1 MEFTVEIATL
11 FLLLAN
17 FLFSYK
23 GFVQISWMSRY
34 QFQVEKVLAWKE
46 YNRLISSGFLHV
58 DWMHLIFNMYALY
71 VFADAIKFM
80 PTWYFLLLYF
90 LSLIGGNLLALYINR
105 NNASYAAVGAS
116 GAVNGVIFAAA
127 TYFPQG
133 QLNLF
138 FVIPMPFWL
147 FAILY
152 LTYTIWGIRSGRD
165 NIAHEAHLGGA
176 VVGIL
181 MGIILYPAILQTN
194 WWVILMMAVPILI
207 FFYIVLFRPEVLLM
221 PSLLFK
227 KRTREKQPSHV
238 SEAVIRPMR
247 NKNSGPNFTSA
258 EEEINYLLDKGV
270 DKLTP
275 KEKRRLDELSGN
287 I

>member
-11 FLLLAN
+11 FLMLAS
-17 FLFSYK
+17 FIFSYR
-23 GFVQISWMSRY
+23 GFVQESWMSRY
-34 QFQVEKVLAWKE
+34 HFQVEKVLDWKE
-46 YNRLISSGFLHV
+46 YIRLVSSGFLHV

-71 VFADAIKFM
+71 VFADAIRFM

-90 LSLIGGNLLALYINR
+90 LSMVGGNLLALYINK
-105 NNASYAAVGAS
+105 NNPSYTAVGAS

-133 QLNLF
+133 ELKLF
-138 FVIPMPFWL
+138 FLIPMKFWL

-152 LTYTIWGIRSGRD
+152 LTYTIWGIRSRRD
-165 NIAHEAHLGGA
+165 NIGHEAHLGGA
-176 VVGIL
+176 VIGIL
-181 MGIILYPAILQTN
+181 MGIILYPPILQTN
-194 WWVILMMAVPILI
+194 WWVILMMLVPILI
-207 FFYIVLFRPEVLLM
+207 FFYIVIFRHEVLLV

-227 KRTREKQPSHV
+227 RKAPKQPTHV

-247 NKNSGPNFTSA
+247 NKSGNPKFSTP

-270 DKLTP
+270 DNLTA